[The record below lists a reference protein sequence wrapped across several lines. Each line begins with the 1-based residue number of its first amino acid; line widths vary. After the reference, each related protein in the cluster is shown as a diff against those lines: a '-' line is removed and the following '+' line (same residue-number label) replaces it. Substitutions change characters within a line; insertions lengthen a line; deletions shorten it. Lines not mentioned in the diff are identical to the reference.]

1 MYYTFSYFVCKKNET
16 VITLNPNAADLWAT
30 PPPRADLKKK
40 KMGGR
45 GAELRIRKKNKS
57 RYWEI
62 SQDLGNVSVRFGTF
76 LTILGIFALKPPGSG
91 V

>member
-40 KMGGR
+40 MGG
-45 GAELRIRKKNKS
+45 GVQSSEYGKKNKS